1 MKAIEQYFPVV
12 LLIVLYKVIP
22 ALCDHSSESYRAVLA
37 LGTLHFLSLV
47 YLGAFGDEQPFTT
60 PCSLLTQPCQNVCSS
75 RQHRRSSRQ
84 QTPGPLA
91 CWRVP
96 SEVPCGLSIK
106 KLTEDAKI
114 ACCQHILRGLLT
126 VTQELP

>member
-22 ALCDHSSESYRAVLA
+22 ALGSGDEILMCDHSSESYRAVLA

-60 PCSLLTQPCQNVCSS
+60 PCSLLTQPCQNV
-75 RQHRRSSRQ
+75 
-84 QTPGPLA
+84 L
-91 CWRVP
+91 
-96 SEVPCGLSIK
+96 
-106 KLTEDAKI
+106 
-114 ACCQHILRGLLT
+114 
-126 VTQELP
+126 